1 MVVPFVAVEGPI
13 GVGKT
18 TLTRAIA
25 ETFHFERIE
34 EVVEGNPFLKSFY
47 EDIERTSF
55 QTEMFFLMDRFEQ
68 LERVQK
74 RLKSGQPIVSDYHI
88 FKNKLFSA
96 QTLKPEHK
104 EKFNQVFHI
113 LTDDFIKPN
122 IVIYLKAQL
131 DTLLERVAK
140 RGRPE
145 ETHLSV
151 DYLKRIVEA
160 YEDWMPQFTRENPE
174 VKVLTIETDH
184 INFAENENDLNGFLD
199 HLNQLLK
206 EELHY
211 V

>member
-1 MVVPFVAVEGPI
+1 LAVPFIAIEGPI

-25 ETFHFERIE
+25 ETFNFDRIE

-55 QTEMFFLMDRFEQ
+55 QTEMFFLVDRFEQ
-68 LERVQK
+68 LERVQN
-74 RLKSGQPIVSDYHI
+74 LLYNGQPIVSDYHI
-88 FKNKLFSA
+88 FKNKLFAA
-96 QTLKPEHK
+96 QTLKNEHK
-104 EKFNQVFHI
+104 EKFNQVYHI
-113 LTDDFIKPN
+113 LTDEIIKPN
-122 IVIYLKAQL
+122 IVIYLKARL
-131 DTLLERVAK
+131 ETLLERISK

-145 ETHLSV
+145 ESHLSPE
-151 DYLKRIVEA
+151 YLKQIVEA
-160 YEDWMPQFTRENPE
+160 YELFMPQFIKEHPD
-174 VKVLTIETDH
+174 VKVLTVETDT
-184 INFAENENDLNGFLD
+184 INFAENKNDLNRFLE